1 MRDRLDPTKLTL
13 EAGMQAT
20 GRGGTVGFGG
30 FPGSVRALTAR
41 PGGALVLIFGL
52 AAGLRGLAFWLT
64 AQTPLAGDELEYYA
78 RAVHEAVGPPLPDDS
93 GRAPGAIALYAAAFR
108 GLGVSVGAA
117 RAVNVLAS
125 SLTVFPAYWLGRAWG
140 GARVGLW
147 GAAAVAV
154 YPTFIAFSHFL
165 WSEPLYLFWLSC
177 ALALLVSGK
186 GPGSWGRVI
195 AAGALLG
202 VSGLTKESGL
212 IFVPLAAGWIVWKQ
226 WGAPGWAHWGR
237 GLGLVVAAGLVVSPW
252 VAHINGPGLPLAAIT
267 RTGGMNLFI
276 GNHPVSHF
284 RGIHEYGELA
294 ATPRETERIA
304 RERALAEI
312 RRRLPA
318 WPVEK
323 LAEETPRFFTPT
335 SFAVRR
341 LLAPSDDPGG
351 WRYRLALPFGE
362 SASFRG
368 LLVAVAVASY
378 AAALLGGAVGWVL
391 ARRRDVSLLF
401 GLVLAAQILP
411 SIVTFSMSRF
421 RVPSMLF
428 FLLGSAVLAVHRR
441 RDWAEAS
448 PRRRSVAVA
457 LAALLLA
464 LMSLDYESVLHSSGN

>member
-1 MRDRLDPTKLTL
+1 M
-13 EAGMQAT
+13 
-20 GRGGTVGFGG
+20 GFGG
-30 FPGSVRALTAR
+30 LPGSVRALTVQ
-41 PGGALVLIFGL
+41 PGRALVLIFGL
-52 AAGLRGLAFWLT
+52 AAGLRGLAFWLS

-78 RAVHEAVGPPLPDDS
+78 RAVHQVMGPPLPDDS

-108 GLGVSVGAA
+108 GLGVSVEAA

-125 SLTVFPAYWLGRAWG
+125 SLTVLPAYWLGRAWG

-177 ALALLVSGK
+177 ALAVLVSGR
-186 GPGSWGRVI
+186 GPASWGRIIV
-195 AAGALLG
+195 AGGLLG
-202 VSGLTKESGL
+202 VSALTKESGL
-212 IFVPLAAGWIVWKQ
+212 IFVPLAAGWIAWRERDTP
-226 WGAPGWAHWGR
+226 WGARWAR
-237 GLGLVVAAGLVVSPW
+237 GLGLLLVSGLVVSPW
-252 VAHINGPGLPLAAIT
+252 VAHINGPGLPLAVIT

-294 ATPRETERIA
+294 STPRETERIA

-312 RRRLPA
+312 RRRWPA
-318 WPVEK
+318 WPAEK

-341 LLAPSDDPGG
+341 LLAPSDAPGG

-362 SASFRG
+362 AALFRG
-368 LLVAVAVASY
+368 LLVAGVVAAY
-378 AAALLGGAVGWVL
+378 AAALLGGATGWVL
-391 ARRRDVSLLF
+391 ARRRDLSLLF
-401 GLVLAAQILP
+401 ALFLSAQILP

-421 RVPSMLF
+421 RLPSMLF
-428 FLLGSAVLAVHRR
+428 FLLGCAVLAVHRR

-448 PRRRSVAVA
+448 PARRSVALA